1 MAEREGEVRAQ
12 TQAKDV
18 TLLKKFSQIEI
29 LVIDDADT
37 HTVVGMTNIDNV
49 RVVDLST
56 ATDITADK
64 AGNVVTINDV
74 SVSGAHVLITV
85 VGT

>member
-1 MAEREGEVRAQ
+1 MAERQGEVRAQ
-12 TQAKDV
+12 TQAKNI

-29 LVIDDADT
+29 EVMDDGDT

-49 RVVDLST
+49 KVADLSDAST
-56 ATDITADK
+56 ITADI
-64 AGNVVTINDV
+64 AGNVVTINDGA
-74 SVSGAHVLITV
+74 VSGAHVLITV